1 MKKIISLLLVIAC
14 FVSGSALAETDIKTI
29 DDEFEIRSGIR
40 YGMTIAEAK
49 EIEDKNGI
57 ECEDMEYTTGSIRY
71 ENISIAGI
79 PNSELSFMGNGF
91 DEEKYF
97 DSLSNDESVMEYVEE
112 YINTTPLAMIE
123 YMFGGI
129 GTADQAKAVFS
140 MINGSLTSKYGEP
153 FTTDIDSRLYIET
166 EAMILDSYNNPA
178 HRNRWKIIGFSEWLV
193 KYQDCYVLISEIAD
207 TSSYNTLCRL
217 LYRFVSFEEMDS
229 IVAKNQEF
237 LNQMAT
243 EMASDL

>member
-1 MKKIISLLLVIAC
+1 MKRIIALLLVIAC
-14 FVSGSALAETDIKTI
+14 FVSGSALAETDIKII

-40 YGMTIAEAK
+40 YGMTMAEAK
-49 EIEDKNGI
+49 EIEDKNGV
-57 ECEDMEYTTGSIRY
+57 ECSNMEYSTGGITY

-79 PNSELSFMGNGF
+79 PNSWLRFSGNGF
-91 DEEKYF
+91 DYEKYF
-97 DSLSNDESVMEYVEE
+97 DYILNDESPMEYLEE
-112 YINTTPLAMIE
+112 YINTAPLAMIE
-123 YMFGGI
+123 YNFGGI

-140 MINGSLTSKYGEP
+140 IMNGSLISKYGEP
-153 FTTDIDSRLYIET
+153 FTTDFNSRLSIET
-166 EAMILDSYNNPA
+166 TSFLDKYNDLDA
-178 HRNRWKIIGFSEWLV
+178 FSEWLV
-193 KYQDCYVLISEIAD
+193 KYQDCYVLISLIANGGSR
-207 TSSYNTLCRL
+207 TTFCIL

>member
-14 FVSGSALAETDIKTI
+14 FVSGSALAETDIKII

-57 ECEDMEYTTGSIRY
+57 ECEDMEYSTGEITY
-71 ENISIAGI
+71 VNISIAGI
-79 PNSELSFMGNGF
+79 PNSRLSFYGNGF
-91 DEEKYF
+91 DVDKYF
-97 DSLSNDESVMEYVEE
+97 DYILNNESPMEYVEE

-123 YMFGGI
+123 YDFGGK

-140 MINGSLTSKYGEP
+140 IMNESLTSKYGEP
-153 FTTDIDSRLYIET
+153 FTTDFNSRLSIET
-166 EAMILDSYNNPA
+166 VNSFLDKYNDLDA
-178 HRNRWKIIGFSEWLV
+178 FSEWLV
-193 KYQDCYVLISEIAD
+193 KYQDCYVLISLTANAD
-207 TSSYNTLCRL
+207 SQTTFCRL

-229 IVAKNQEF
+229 FIAENTKF